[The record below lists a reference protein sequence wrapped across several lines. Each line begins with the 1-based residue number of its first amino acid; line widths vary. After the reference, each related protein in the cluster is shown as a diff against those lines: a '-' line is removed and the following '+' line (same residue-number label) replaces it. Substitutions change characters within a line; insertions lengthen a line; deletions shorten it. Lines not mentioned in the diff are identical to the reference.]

1 MKKILFAS
9 LLFSLLTL
17 NAWAQDAKAELKSES
32 TFVKGLEI
40 SLLDAKGVV
49 VQHINTNEEG
59 EFELKNVKPGNYI
72 VAVGKHIGNVKYEN
86 LKVKHTVTAPR
97 DAASGLATG
106 RRMHKPFVITKEW
119 GNAAPRMINV
129 EDKGIQENGIK
140 EAGSKKVKADNGKV
154 SAGLQQSGSA
164 LASGAA
170 LVGGALPGGA
180 ILSAA
185 FDVTIEAQDIKQANA
200 SNTGNNTA
208 RINPS
213 RANIRTAHE
222 AAPAELD
229 NLSFAFALDVQEK
242 EVSLIGNVLKT
253 KHDTVK
259 NSINNVR

>member
-17 NAWAQDAKAELKSES
+17 NAWAQDAKAELKSAS
-32 TFVKGLEI
+32 AFVKGLEI

-129 EDKGIQENGIK
+129 EDKGIQEKGIN
-140 EAGSKKVKADNGKV
+140 EAGVKRAKP
-154 SAGLQQSGSA
+154 
-164 LASGAA
+164 GAETGNA
-170 LVGGALPGGA
+170 
-180 ILSAA
+180 AA
-185 FDVTIEAQDIKQANA
+185 FVVTVEAIDPKQDDAAK
-200 SNTGNNTA
+200 
-208 RINPS
+208 RINTS
-213 RANIRTAHE
+213 RANIRTTRE

-242 EVSLIGNVLKT
+242 EVSLVGNVLKT